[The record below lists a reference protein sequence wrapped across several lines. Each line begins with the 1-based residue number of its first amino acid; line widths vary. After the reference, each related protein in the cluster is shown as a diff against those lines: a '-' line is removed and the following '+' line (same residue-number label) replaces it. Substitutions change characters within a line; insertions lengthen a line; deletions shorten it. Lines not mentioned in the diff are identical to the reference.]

1 MKLRHILLLFIIAL
15 FTSCEDDCFLG
26 IIGPCDDPIET
37 TDDDGNIINSD
48 LFTIN
53 IENTE
58 TIISENK
65 VKVRFKLLDENN
77 IGVPG
82 KNDEDFNLFESVQ
95 NENEQLIDPLEAP
108 RLIVPSP
115 ESYGYATMIVM
126 DLSGSVINEI
136 EDIKTASIDYV
147 DNLFDAINSG
157 SLSVGVYFFDG
168 RVQLQ
173 EVIEFS
179 NSRDDIIDAISSMT
193 TSLQEE
199 PQTALYH
206 AVVQSCDLITNQ
218 VTLFNQNE
226 TIKIFST
233 SIVVFSDGNNSNFQ
247 NIDRPQM
254 NNRINQT
261 SANGTEFYAIGA
273 GETINSDVV
282 NEIGRDAFFLIDNY
296 SELNE
301 GLNNVLEIII
311 REANSNYELEIC
323 TAKRGI
329 PVTYRLEVADS
340 QTFGGNGSYTTEQ
353 FSNINECLLSN

>member
-1 MKLRHILLLFIIAL
+1 MKLKHIFLLIIITV
-15 FTSCEDDCFLG
+15 FTACDDCFLG
-26 IIGPCDDPIET
+26 IIGPCDEEQTI

-48 LFTIN
+48 LFSIN
-53 IENTE
+53 VENTE
-58 TIISENK
+58 TIIPENK
-65 VKVRFKLLDENN
+65 IKVRFKLLDDDN

-82 KNDEDFNLFESVQ
+82 KSDEDFNLFESVQ
-95 NENEQLIDPLEAP
+95 NESEQLIDPLEAP
-108 RLIVPSP
+108 RFIVPSP

-136 EDIKTASIDYV
+136 EDIKIASIDYV

-173 EVIEFS
+173 EVIDFS
-179 NSRDDIIDAISSMT
+179 NSRDDIIDAISNMD

-206 AVVQSCDLITNQ
+206 AVVQSCSLITNQ
-218 VTLFNQNE
+218 VSLFNQNE
-226 TIKIFST
+226 AIKIFST
-233 SIVVFSDGNNSNFQ
+233 SVVVFSDGNNSNFQ
-247 NIDRPQM
+247 DIDRSQM
-254 NNRINQT
+254 NARINQT

-273 GETINSDVV
+273 GQTINSDVV

-301 GLNNVLEIII
+301 GLNSVLEIIT

-329 PVTYRLEVADS
+329 PVTYRLQVKGS

-353 FSNINECLLSN
+353 FSNMNECALSN